1 MFLEQLRNESG
12 VNELIRA
19 HDYQVNMFGYKLG
32 LFGGVIGAVIGGP
45 VGFIALGTKLAMGI
59 GATTVGLAGAVGGN
73 RVSERYR
80 EPYIE

>member
-1 MFLEQLRNESG
+1 
-12 VNELIRA
+12 
-19 HDYQVNMFGYKLG
+19 
-32 LFGGVIGAVIGGP
+32 
-45 VGFIALGTKLAMGI
+45 MGI